1 MTKEVVKRHGGTE
14 KFDKDK
20 LKKAIK
26 AAAEEAG
33 LMGEK
38 LKEVVDETLD
48 EVMDFLSDKERV
60 HAAAIRDAVL
70 MHLDKTEAAVA
81 KAWRKHESEH
91 KGR

>member
-20 LKKAIK
+20 LRKAVK

-38 LKEVVDETLD
+38 LKEVVDETIS
-48 EVMDFLSDKERV
+48 EVMEFLSDKERV
-60 HAAAIRDAVL
+60 HSAAIRDAVL
-70 MHLDKTEAAVA
+70 MHLDKAEAAVA
-81 KAWRKHESEH
+81 KAWRQHESEY